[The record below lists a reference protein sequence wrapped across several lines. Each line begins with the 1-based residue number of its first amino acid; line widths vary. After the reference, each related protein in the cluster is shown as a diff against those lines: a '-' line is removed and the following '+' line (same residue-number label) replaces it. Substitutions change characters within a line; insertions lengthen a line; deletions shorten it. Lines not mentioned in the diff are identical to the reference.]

1 MKIQP
6 TTTSPTF
13 KMNWTQPMKMN
24 NLTAW
29 YYDVGFRKEFR
40 ITYKIP
46 TLSEFKN
53 WWSKLWKRKK
63 SNK

>member
-1 MKIQP
+1 
-6 TTTSPTF
+6 
-13 KMNWTQPMKMN
+13 MNWTQPMKMS

>member
-1 MKIQP
+1 MK
-6 TTTSPTF
+6 F
-13 KMNWTQPMKMN
+13 KNINTE
-24 NLTAW
+24 NLSAF
-29 YYDVGFRKEFR
+29 YYSFNGRQEFK

>member
-1 MKIQP
+1 MRIQP
-6 TTTSPTF
+6 I
-13 KMNWTQPMKMN
+13 QRN
-24 NLTAW
+24 NLRAW

-53 WWSKLWKRKK
+53 WWSKKRKK
-63 SNK
+63 EVVE

>member
-1 MKIQP
+1 MKHKIIN
-6 TTTSPTF
+6 TKNFSAF
-13 KMNWTQPMKMN
+13 
-24 NLTAW
+24 
-29 YYDVGFRKEFR
+29 YYSFNRRQEFR
-40 ITYKIP
+40 ITYKTP

>member
-1 MKIQP
+1 MQRKCKN
-6 TTTSPTF
+6 T
-13 KMNWTQPMKMN
+13 
-24 NLTAW
+24 NLSAF
-29 YYDVGFRKEFR
+29 YYNIGFRKEFK

-63 SNK
+63 LKK